1 LSFKPKAQYEL
12 LQWARQREHTD
23 EFKERYAKRAG
34 IEGTISQG
42 VRAFGL
48 RRSRYMG
55 QTKTHLQHMRT
66 AVAMNLARFV
76 AWINGVPRSI
86 TRTSAFAALAIDPR

>member
-1 LSFKPKAQYEL
+1 VGSPQRTY
-12 LQWARQREHTD
+12 REHTA

-34 IEGTISQG
+34 IEGTLSQG
-42 VRAFGL
+42 TRAFGL

-55 QTKTHLQHMRT
+55 QAKTHLQPLLI

-76 AWINGVPRSI
+76 AWVSSVPRA
-86 TRTSAFAALAIDPR
+86 TTSTSTFAALATGQR

>member
-1 LSFKPKAQYEL
+1 VQYEL
-12 LQWARQREHTD
+12 LQWARHREHTD

-42 VRAFGL
+42 TRAFGL

-55 QTKTHLQHMRT
+55 QTKTHLQHMLI
-66 AVAMNLARFV
+66 AVAMNLSRFV
-76 AWINGVPRSI
+76 AWINGVPRST
-86 TRTSAFAALAIDPR
+86 TRTSAFAAFAVDPI

>member
-1 LSFKPKAQYEL
+1 MVRARLRFEALMAARRRQQTDDFK
-12 LQWARQREHTD
+12 D
-23 EFKERYAKRAG
+23 RYAKRAG

-55 QTKTHLQHMRT
+55 QTKTHLQHMLT